1 MESKTCYKLT
11 NQDMTTHNGYQWELN
26 KWNKVPAKAGD
37 GNLCSGSFLHAY
49 TDPVLA
55 LFLNPIHANIQNVRL
70 FKAESRGR
78 FADDHGLK
86 IGYSQMRLVEE
97 LPVKMPTTEQ
107 RVKFAILCAMRV
119 YDHPDFLDWCHKWLI
134 GEDRSQDAAAE
145 AAERAAADAAAAWA
159 AAAADADA
167 AAAWADAAAAWAAE
181 DTATAAAEA
190 AERAAWAAAETATA
204 AADAAERA
212 AWAAAETKP
221 IDLIAIAHK
230 AMEN

>member
-11 NQDMTTHNGYQWELN
+11 NQDMATHNGYKWEIN
-26 KWNKVPAKAGD
+26 KWRKVDAKDGD

-55 LFLNPIHANIQNVRL
+55 IFLNPIHANISNMRL
-70 FKAESRGR
+70 FRAEGRGR
-78 FADDHGLK
+78 FADDNGLK

-107 RVKFAILCAMRV
+107 RVKFAILCAMEV

-134 GEDRSQDAAAE
+134 GEDRS
-145 AAERAAADAAAAWA
+145 RAAAWA
-159 AAAADADA
+159 AAE
-167 AAAWADAAAAWAAE
+167 AAWAAAWAAARAARAAE
-181 DTATAAAEA
+181 DAARAAA
-190 AERAAWAAAETATA
+190 R
-204 AADAAERA
+204 
-212 AWAAAETKP
+212 KH

-230 AMEN
+230 AME